1 MSYRLAV
8 DLGTAFAAAA
18 VVNGSDPVMV
28 GLGNRSMQIPSVLFL
43 TDDEAFLVGEA
54 AERRGAL
61 EPDRLV
67 REFKRRFGDPVPML
81 VAGAAYSPE
90 SLMARLLRWIV
101 ATTTT
106 QQGEAPAEVMLTHPA
121 NWGPYKR
128 ELLDQVASLAD
139 LPGARYCTEPEA
151 AAVRYAARTKV
162 DVGDRIAVYDL
173 GGGTFDV
180 CVLEK
185 RIDGFSVLGT
195 PDGIE
200 RLGGADVD
208 EAVTHL
214 VLQALGPRLETAA
227 LDDPGMVVG
236 LARLRRDCVDAKETL
251 SSDTDVTIPV
261 ALPGLTTTVRITR
274 AELEATVRPAL
285 LDTIAAVRR
294 TLASARVRDRPAGNR
309 AGRWQLADPAGRRD
323 AAGRVRGPPQRRH
336 PSQARCGAR
345 GGAAVSRRTVPSGV
359 AAICGASIR
368 VEAAP
373 VETGA

>member
-200 RLGGADVD
+200 HLGGADVD

-227 LDDPGMVVG
+227 LDDPGMSS
-236 LARLRRDCVDAKETL
+236 ASPDCAATAWTRRRRCPATPT
-251 SSDTDVTIPV
+251 SRFRSRC
-261 ALPGLTTTVRITR
+261 PG
-274 AELEATVRPAL
+274 
-285 LDTIAAVRR
+285 
-294 TLASARVRDRPAGNR
+294 
-309 AGRWQLADPAGRRD
+309 
-323 AAGRVRGPPQRRH
+323 
-336 PSQARCGAR
+336 
-345 GGAAVSRRTVPSGV
+345 
-359 AAICGASIR
+359 
-368 VEAAP
+368 
-373 VETGA
+373 